1 MYMCCATFSH
11 GFQTCSAAF
20 IEACRALNIF
30 EESDGDDDGASAEL
44 EEANVAD
51 ANVSAVSEGLGSN
64 EMSEHI
70 ISDVID
76 DEGDV
81 DVFPKKNEEDESKDE

>member
-1 MYMCCATFSH
+1 MDSRPRR
-11 GFQTCSAAF
+11 AAF

-30 EESDGDDDGASAEL
+30 KESDGDDDGASVEL
-44 EEANVAD
+44 EEADFTD
-51 ANVSAVSEGLGSN
+51 AKVSAVSEGLGSN